1 MPDVRNVF
9 ISHIHEDDRHLDGLK
24 GLMADR
30 GLDIR
35 DSSVNAATPNKA
47 KDEGYIKS
55 QILAPKIQW
64 AGTMIVLVSAD
75 TKDSPYVE
83 WEIDYAQKHE
93 TRILGVFAPGAAES
107 DLPEGLVDYADG
119 IVSWSGEA
127 IFEAIMGEVVWQ
139 DSKGTPRSRTDI
151 ARHNC

>member
-64 AGTMIVLVSAD
+64 AGTIELLPTALVKHNR
-75 TKDSPYVE
+75 TQLKDFSELSDQLLRE
-83 WEIDYAQKHE
+83 W
-93 TRILGVFAPGAAES
+93 LGVVYQQDGAAE
-107 DLPEGLVDYADG
+107 GV
-119 IVSWSGEA
+119 
-127 IFEAIMGEVVWQ
+127 
-139 DSKGTPRSRTDI
+139 
-151 ARHNC
+151 